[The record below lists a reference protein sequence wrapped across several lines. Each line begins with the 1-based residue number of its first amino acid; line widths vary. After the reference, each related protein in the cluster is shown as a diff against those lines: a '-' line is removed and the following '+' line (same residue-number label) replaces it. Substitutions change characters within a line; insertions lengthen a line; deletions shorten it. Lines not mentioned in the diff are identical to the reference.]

1 MRERRLFDFLTH
13 FRYVLCSVRRGVEKE
28 HQKVFRGD
36 ERRRPRRLFEGGT
49 MFGELFRQKSVEA
62 ILTESE
68 KPEYR
73 LKRALT
79 VWDLMALGIGAIIG
93 AGIFALTG
101 TAAAGTV
108 DPVTG
113 AVLRPGAGPGLIL
126 SFVLTAIACGL
137 CALCYAEFASLI
149 PISGSAYT
157 YAYATLGE
165 LIAWIIGWDLILEYA
180 VGNVAVAVSWSGYFI
195 ELLRGLGMEIPAEWR
210 WLTVSYNVGRHT
222 PEILAHAPRVLGVP
236 IIFNLPAFAIVALL
250 TVLLVIGVKE
260 SARFNT
266 LMVVVKLLVLLF
278 FIAIGFFYVKPENW
292 QPFAPNGWKGIMTG
306 AALVFFAYIG
316 FDAISTTAEETRNPQ
331 RDLPMGMIG
340 SLAICT
346 LLYVVTAAVLTGL
359 VPYSELNVP
368 EPLALALRILDLNW
382 AAGIVAFGAVVAT
395 TSVLLVFQMGQPRI
409 FFAMA
414 RDGLLPSRFAGVH
427 PRFKT
432 PHVTTILTGVAVA
445 LAAAFVDIGEAAE
458 LTNIGTLFA
467 FILVCAGVI
476 VLRRR
481 DPHRPR
487 PFRTPLVPIVPLLGI
502 ASCFYLMIS
511 LPRLTWIRF
520 GVWIAVGLL
529 IYVFYGVTHS
539 RWIREHTPR
548 RPLQIA
554 GLGAV
559 LLILALVGL
568 AASHHYQELIAR
580 TSADGPA
587 PLVAHA
593 ERMYGWARLWTMAS
607 LSSGGLLLALGLWLG
622 RRRRT

>member
-1 MRERRLFDFLTH
+1 ML
-13 FRYVLCSVRRGVEKE
+13 
-28 HQKVFRGD
+28 
-36 ERRRPRRLFEGGT
+36 
-49 MFGELFRQKSVEA
+49 GELFRQKSVEA

-195 ELLRGLGMEIPAEWR
+195 ELLRGLGMDIPVEWR
-210 WLTVSYNVGRHT
+210 WLTVSYNVGLHT
-222 PEILAHAPRVLGVP
+222 PEILAHAPRLFGVP
-236 IIFNLPAFAIVALL
+236 IFFNLPAFAIVALL

-266 LMVVVKLLVLLF
+266 LMVAVKLLVLLF

-331 RDLPMGMIG
+331 RDLPLGMIG

-409 FFAMA
+409 FFSMA
-414 RDGLLPSRFAGVH
+414 RDGLLPPRFASVH

-481 DPHRPR
+481 DPNRPR

-511 LPRLTWIRF
+511 LPHLTWIRF
-520 GVWIAVGLL
+520 GVWLAAGLL

-548 RPLQIA
+548 RPLQIV
-554 GLGAV
+554 GLGAA
-559 LLILALVGL
+559 LLILAFVSL
-568 AASHHYQELIAR
+568 AASHHYEELIAGI
-580 TSADGPA
+580 SADGSA
-587 PLVAHA
+587 ELLAHA
-593 ERMYGWARLWTMAS
+593 RQMFRLARLGTFVG
-607 LSSGGLLLALGLWLG
+607 LSGGSLLLAIGLWLG

>member
-1 MRERRLFDFLTH
+1 MTRQLFA
-13 FRYVLCSVRRGVEKE
+13 K
-28 HQKVFRGD
+28 
-36 ERRRPRRLFEGGT
+36 
-49 MFGELFRQKSVEA
+49 KSVEA
-62 ILTESE
+62 LRAEAFDAE
-68 KPEYR
+68 HGLR
-73 LKRALT
+73 RALGPINL
-79 VWDLMALGIGAIIG
+79 VSLGIGAIIG

-108 DPVTG
+108 DPTTG
-113 AVLRPGAGPGLIL
+113 EVLRPGAGPGLIL
-126 SFVLTAIACGL
+126 SFVLTAIACGF

-180 VGNVAVAVSWSGYFI
+180 VGNIAVAVSWSGYFI
-195 ELLRGLGMEIPAEWR
+195 ELLRGLGLEIPPEWR
-210 WLTVSYNVGRHT
+210 WLTVSYNVGVHT
-222 PEILAHAPRVLGVP
+222 PEILAHAPRVFGLP
-236 IIFNLPAFAIVALL
+236 IIINLPAFGIVAVL
-250 TVLLVIGVKE
+250 TILLVIGVKE
-260 SARFNT
+260 SARFNA
-266 LMVVVKLLVLLF
+266 LMVIVKLLVLFF
-278 FIAIGFFYVKPENW
+278 FIAIGFLYVKPENW

-331 RDLPMGMIG
+331 RDLPLGVIG
-340 SLAICT
+340 SLVICT
-346 LLYVVTAAVLTGL
+346 ILYVVTAAVLTGL
-359 VPYSELNVP
+359 VHYSELNVP
-368 EPLALALRILDLNW
+368 EPLALALRLLDLNW

-409 FFAMA
+409 FFSMA
-414 RDGLLPSRFAGVH
+414 RDGLLPARFAEVH

-445 LAAAFVDIGEAAE
+445 VSAAFVDIGEAAE

-476 VLRRR
+476 VLRHT
-481 DPHRPR
+481 DPQRPR
-487 PFRTPLVPIVPLLGI
+487 PFRTPLVPVVPLLGI
-502 ASCFYLMIS
+502 ASCFYLMLS

-520 GVWIAVGLL
+520 GVWLALGLL

-539 RWIREHTPR
+539 RWIREQTPR

-554 GLGAV
+554 GLGAA
-559 LLILALVGL
+559 LMILALVSL
-568 AASHHYQELIAR
+568 AASHHYQELMAKVSSDHS
-580 TSADGPA
+580 SALLA
-587 PLVAHA
+587 YA
-593 ERMYGWARLWTMAS
+593 EHMYRLTRLGTFGG
-607 LSSGGLLLALGLWLG
+607 LSIGALLLALGFWSG

>member
-1 MRERRLFDFLTH
+1 ML
-13 FRYVLCSVRRGVEKE
+13 
-28 HQKVFRGD
+28 
-36 ERRRPRRLFEGGT
+36 
-49 MFGELFRQKSVEA
+49 GELFRRKTVDA
-62 ILTESE
+62 ILIESE

-79 VWDLMALGIGAIIG
+79 AWDLTALGIGAIIG

-108 DPVTG
+108 DPTTG
-113 AVLRPGAGPGLIL
+113 EVLRPGAGPGLIL
-126 SFVLTAIACGL
+126 SFVLTAIACGF

-180 VGNVAVAVSWSGYFI
+180 VGNIAVAVSWSGYFI
-195 ELLRGLGMEIPAEWR
+195 ELLRGLGLEIPPEWR
-210 WLTVSYNVGRHT
+210 WLTVSYNVGVHT
-222 PEILAHAPRVLGVP
+222 PEILAHAPRVFGLP
-236 IIFNLPAFAIVALL
+236 IIINLPAFGIVAVL
-250 TVLLVIGVKE
+250 TILLVIGVKE
-260 SARFNT
+260 SARFNA
-266 LMVVVKLLVLLF
+266 LMVIVKLLVLFF
-278 FIAIGFFYVKPENW
+278 FIAIGFLYVKPENW

-331 RDLPMGMIG
+331 RDLPLGMIG
-340 SLAICT
+340 SLVICT
-346 LLYVVTAAVLTGL
+346 ILYVVTAAVLTGL
-359 VPYSELNVP
+359 VHYSELNVP
-368 EPLALALRILDLNW
+368 EPLALALRLLDLNW

-409 FFAMA
+409 FFSMA
-414 RDGLLPSRFAGVH
+414 RDGLLPARFAEVH

-445 LAAAFVDIGEAAE
+445 VSAAFVDIGEAAE

-476 VLRRR
+476 VLRHT
-481 DPHRPR
+481 DPQRPR
-487 PFRTPLVPIVPLLGI
+487 PFRTPLVPVVPLLGI
-502 ASCFYLMIS
+502 ASCFSLMLS

-520 GVWIAVGLL
+520 GVWLALGLL

-539 RWIREHTPR
+539 RWIREQTPR

-554 GLGAV
+554 GLGAA
-559 LLILALVGL
+559 LMILALVSL
-568 AASHHYQELIAR
+568 AASHHYQELMAKVSSDHSS
-580 TSADGPA
+580 TLLAY
-587 PLVAHA
+587 A
-593 ERMYGWARLWTMAS
+593 EHMYRLTRLGTFGG
-607 LSSGGLLLALGLWLG
+607 LSIGALLLALGFWSG